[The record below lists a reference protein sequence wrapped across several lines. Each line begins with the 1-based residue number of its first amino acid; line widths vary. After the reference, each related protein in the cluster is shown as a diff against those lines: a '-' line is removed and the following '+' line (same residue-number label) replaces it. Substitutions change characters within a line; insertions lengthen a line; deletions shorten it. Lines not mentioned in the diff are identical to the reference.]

1 MHQSTNK
8 IKHSLVCMQ
17 KPMFTVWCVL
27 CALVVVA
34 MLQFSTEADYDL
46 FFIYYQPL
54 IPVLVMLWLWGI
66 AVRFFER
73 KAVKYDVCF
82 SSRDHKYLLNSRQ
95 IFQVSISLAA
105 VLDTSSLGWVVLA

>member
-1 MHQSTNK
+1 
-8 IKHSLVCMQ
+8 
-17 KPMFTVWCVL
+17 
-27 CALVVVA
+27 
-34 MLQFSTEADYDL
+34 MLQLSTEADYDL

-95 IFQVSISLAA
+95 IFQVSISCLQSLYTCSL
-105 VLDTSSLGWVVLA
+105 VGLPSTNLTVHSFQELHSLGLLL